1 LHAWIALVISSR
13 VVDGLLLLVLGGVK
27 SVRLHGY
34 AATAVFV
41 VLMFSV
47 HLIVIVGH
55 ISFYFPGSGAIFTGD
70 TLFSLSCGKLFE
82 GTPEQVILDI
92 CSSFYHY
99 SEVQN
104 YI

>member
-1 LHAWIALVISSR
+1 

-41 VLMFSV
+41 VLTFSV